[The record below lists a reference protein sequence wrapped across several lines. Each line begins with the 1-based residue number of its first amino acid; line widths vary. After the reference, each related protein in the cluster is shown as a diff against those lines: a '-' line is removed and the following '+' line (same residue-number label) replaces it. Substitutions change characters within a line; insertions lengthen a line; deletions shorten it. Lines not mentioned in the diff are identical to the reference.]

1 MYGERARSSPQ
12 ERILDGVC
20 LRGIFGKR
28 VAEQKPNT
36 PEPRCAIP
44 PILPD
49 PAPQP
54 ECSKARAN
62 YSQRWSLSGLFRTGC
77 PVVGLYQLHPM
88 RLGTVRVTPAGQ
100 RASGAAGQS
109 RQPAGR
115 QRVESD
121 EIRQLDL
128 LPRSPAA
135 PRSRLPVLDQRS
147 RGTQFIGLEVH
158 SVLNTPAATRMGFW
172 SINPYV
178 GCEFGCIYCYARDTH
193 RWTVERA
200 VNPKGGKAVE
210 INDNQGIADGELG
223 TKTSTLP
230 PYRPSALPPEEAFE
244 KEILVKSDVAE
255 VLARTLNPA
264 KVAGDPLVIG
274 TATDPYQP
282 AERRFRLTRRILE
295 VLRSYQ
301 ELSIEIITKSP
312 LVTRDID
319 LLQAISQS
327 NDVSVNISLA
337 TADPRLARRLELRS
351 PIPAARLRA
360 LRRLTAA
367 GIHAGLIIA
376 PIIPGITDDWA
387 GLARLMEAAKE
398 AGARYV
404 IGSALRLGP
413 AARHRFLPFLEREFP
428 DLYQRYRRHYAGSDL
443 ASRSYQDALTRRL
456 NALRQTFGF
465 AGDEASSR
473 RRRRLEL
480 AHARSAQVPQQEQ
493 PVLL

>member
-1 MYGERARSSPQ
+1 
-12 ERILDGVC
+12 
-20 LRGIFGKR
+20 
-28 VAEQKPNT
+28 
-36 PEPRCAIP
+36 
-44 PILPD
+44 
-49 PAPQP
+49 
-54 ECSKARAN
+54 
-62 YSQRWSLSGLFRTGC
+62 
-77 PVVGLYQLHPM
+77 M
-88 RLGTVRVTPAGQ
+88 RLGAVRVMTAGK
-100 RASGAAGQS
+100 RGSGDSGTIAAHRDTSEASHADGAG
-109 RQPAGR
+109 
-115 QRVESD
+115 
-121 EIRQLDL
+121 QLDL
-128 LPRSPAA
+128 LPRLPASP
-135 PRSRLPVLDQRS
+135 LPILDQRS

-178 GCEFGCIYCYARDTH
+178 GCEFGCMYCYARDTH
-193 RWTVERA
+193 RWAVERA
-200 VNPKGGKAVE
+200 VSQKGAKSVSRY
-210 INDNQGIADGELG
+210 DGNSL
-223 TKTSTLP
+223 STLP
-230 PYRPSALPPEEAFE
+230 PYRPSTLPPEEAFE
-244 KEILVKSDVAE
+244 KEILVKSEVAE

-282 AERRFRLTRRILE
+282 AERRFQLTRRILE
-295 VLRSYQ
+295 ILRSYQ

-319 LLQAISQS
+319 LLQAISQC

-443 ASRSYQDALTRRL
+443 ASRSYQEALTRRL
-456 NALRQTFGF
+456 NALRQAFGF
-465 AGDEASSR
+465 VGDEASAR

-480 AHARSAQVPQQEQ
+480 AHARSARGPRQEQ
-493 PVLL
+493 AVLL